1 MCFPIINIDSEGK
14 NLICCYKILELN
26 LGKICPAF
34 YQKPYII
41 NIFSFINEDMSVKVK
56 SYKESKIVENKKKKK
71 MMNKK

>member
-1 MCFPIINIDSEGK
+1 M
-14 NLICCYKILELN
+14 L
-26 LGKICPAF
+26 AF

-41 NIFSFINEDMSVKVK
+41 KIISFVNEDMSVKVK